1 MTRAC
6 CGRILGAMT
15 FVFWLAVLM
24 LVDAAIGLWGL
35 NIWQQLAPSL
45 DIKKI
50 AFYETLA
57 ALVMLIAYFVIR
69 RPI

>member
-1 MTRAC
+1 
-6 CGRILGAMT
+6 MT
-15 FVFWLAVLM
+15 FIFWVAVLM

-35 NIWQQLAPSL
+35 NVWQQLAPRIN
-45 DIKKI
+45 IKKV